1 MFKKNKKQTETI
13 KEPKEKKV
21 RTVKVGTHKKA
32 VIALWVVLIAS
43 VSFGVYKNFTAIDQH
58 TTHEKEII
66 ELRLQDTNGIE
77 NFVKNFAKSYYT
89 WNNSK
94 EAIESRTQAIN
105 GYLTKE
111 LQDLNVDTIRTDIPT
126 SSTVTD
132 VIVWSIEQSGTDTFS
147 ATYEVD
153 QQIKEG
159 EKTSNVKATYT
170 VKVHIDADGD
180 MVIVQNPTLAP
191 AIEKS
196 DYEPKT
202 PDADGYY
209 NDVTD
214 KIVAFPTTYA
224 WKMANY
230 GKVHAAG
237 VDAIL
242 AATVPLTE
250 KIRLIMSGGYT
261 WQKAID
267 LTDSDAKNYKDQLPY
282 TPLHSGNASAI
293 VETPWVNVGYS
304 AVGVG
309 KRYYLSQNIPEN
321 EIEGYLEHTMSLS
334 HEFALGGCRLLLQA
348 EIINLT
354 DEQYD
359 VIKYYPM
366 PGRSWRLTGT
376 FKF

>member
-66 ELRLQDTNGIE
+66 ELCLQDTNGIE

-111 LQDLNVDTIRTDIPT
+111 LQDLNIDTIRTDIPT

-132 VIVWSIEQSGTDTFS
+132 VIVWNIEQSGTDTFS

-159 EKTSNVKATYT
+159 EQTS
-170 VKVHIDADGD
+170 
-180 MVIVQNPTLAP
+180 
-191 AIEKS
+191 
-196 DYEPKT
+196 
-202 PDADGYY
+202 
-209 NDVTD
+209 
-214 KIVAFPTTYA
+214 
-224 WKMANY
+224 
-230 GKVHAAG
+230 
-237 VDAIL
+237 
-242 AATVPLTE
+242 
-250 KIRLIMSGGYT
+250 
-261 WQKAID
+261 
-267 LTDSDAKNYKDQLPY
+267 
-282 TPLHSGNASAI
+282 
-293 VETPWVNVGYS
+293 
-304 AVGVG
+304 
-309 KRYYLSQNIPEN
+309 KRCI
-321 EIEGYLEHTMSLS
+321 
-334 HEFALGGCRLLLQA
+334 
-348 EIINLT
+348 
-354 DEQYD
+354 
-359 VIKYYPM
+359 
-366 PGRSWRLTGT
+366 
-376 FKF
+376 

>member
-1 MFKKNKKQTETI
+1 MEYDQSELEFEKHRLEDTKALALKQLECAR
-13 KEPKEKKV
+13 KRNE
-21 RTVKVGTHKKA
+21 
-32 VIALWVVLIAS
+32 
-43 VSFGVYKNFTAIDQH
+43 
-58 TTHEKEII
+58 
-66 ELRLQDTNGIE
+66 E
-77 NFVKNFAKSYYT
+77 N
-89 WNNSK
+89 
-94 EAIESRTQAIN
+94 
-105 GYLTKE
+105 
-111 LQDLNVDTIRTDIPT
+111 
-126 SSTVTD
+126 
-132 VIVWSIEQSGTDTFS
+132 
-147 ATYEVD
+147 
-153 QQIKEG
+153 
-159 EKTSNVKATYT
+159 
-170 VKVHIDADGD
+170 
-180 MVIVQNPTLAP
+180 
-191 AIEKS
+191 KS
-196 DYEPKT
+196 DIIKAKKEMRDNT
-202 PDADGYY
+202 SHSIPDLWSSDGFEALAELSQDM
-209 NDVTD
+209 NFVTD

>member
-1 MFKKNKKQTETI
+1 MQAQAKYNHGWNQYKDEGKEYADGYYRENHRQDEYYISVTVLYRPLEALTLSLAQDGVINKLRNSLPECPFPTRYTSISAFNARYRQGWLTATASLVHTATSEHA
-13 KEPKEKKV
+13 EKG
-21 RTVKVGTHKKA
+21 TVPDDFHRFA
-32 VIALWVVLIAS
+32 PSLS
-43 VSFGVYKNFTAIDQH
+43 VSMQPWQDESLYFRLMYKSTFRLPTFNDLYYYRLGNRNLRP
-58 TTHEKEII
+58 EKADEY
-66 ELRLQDTNGIE
+66 NVGITWS
-77 NFVKNFAKSYYT
+77 KSGLSVFDYI
-89 WNNSK
+89 S
-94 EAIESRTQAIN
+94 
-105 GYLTKE
+105 
-111 LQDLNVDTIRTDIPT
+111 
-126 SSTVTD
+126 VT
-132 VIVWSIEQSGTDTFS
+132 
-147 ATYEVD
+147 
-153 QQIKEG
+153 
-159 EKTSNVKATYT
+159 
-170 VKVHIDADGD
+170 
-180 MVIVQNPTLAP
+180 L
-191 AIEKS
+191 
-196 DYEPKT
+196 
-202 PDADGYY
+202 DGYY

-237 VDAIL
+237 VDATL

>member
-1 MFKKNKKQTETI
+1 MQPWQDESLYFRLMYKSTFRLPTFNDLYYYRLGNRNLR
-13 KEPKEKKV
+13 PEKADEYN
-21 RTVKVGTHKKA
+21 VGITWSKSG
-32 VIALWVVLIAS
+32 LS
-43 VSFGVYKNFTAIDQH
+43 VFDYIS
-58 TTHEKEII
+58 
-66 ELRLQDTNGIE
+66 
-77 NFVKNFAKSYYT
+77 
-89 WNNSK
+89 
-94 EAIESRTQAIN
+94 
-105 GYLTKE
+105 
-111 LQDLNVDTIRTDIPT
+111 
-126 SSTVTD
+126 VT
-132 VIVWSIEQSGTDTFS
+132 
-147 ATYEVD
+147 
-153 QQIKEG
+153 
-159 EKTSNVKATYT
+159 
-170 VKVHIDADGD
+170 
-180 MVIVQNPTLAP
+180 L
-191 AIEKS
+191 
-196 DYEPKT
+196 
-202 PDADGYY
+202 DGYY
-209 NDVTD
+209 NNVTD

-237 VDAIL
+237 VDATL

-293 VETPWVNVGYS
+293 VETPWVNLGYS

-334 HEFALGGCRLLLQA
+334 HEFVLGGCRLLLQA